1 MEDKSKTVIVSII
14 GTILT
19 IAVVS
24 LGVTYAFFSANISG
38 SESGSTIVAEAG
50 IMQIAVSGGNNV
62 TAENIMPDND
72 NPWGTK
78 TITLTGTNTTE
89 KSMSYKI
96 KLFVDNNEFKK
107 ANMQYTLTST
117 NTGNNGAVITSVTTA
132 TDITAAVGASQ
143 VLGGTTQVGYFLNAS
158 KVAHTY
164 VLKLF
169 YPETN
174 TDQSEDMGA
183 KFAAHIVVESVKTQ

>member
-1 MEDKSKTVIVSII
+1 MEGKSKTIIISII
-14 GTILT
+14 GTILS
-19 IAVVS
+19 IAIVS
-24 LGVTYAFFSANISG
+24 LGVTYAFFSASIIG

-50 IMQIAVSGGNNV
+50 IMQISVSGGNNV

-78 TITLTGTNTTE
+78 TISLTGTNTTE

-96 KLFVDNNEFKK
+96 KLVVDNNEFKK

-117 NTGNNGAVITSVTTA
+117 NTENNGAVITSVTTA
-132 TDITAAVGASQ
+132 TDITAAVGTSQ

-183 KFAAHIVVESVKTQ
+183 KFAAHIVIESVKS